1 MINCNLNNRDFS
13 LPKNIIETQGYIN
26 QIKLIHK
33 PNSTKEILI
42 VVDYSGEII
51 AITIDS
57 IKDKN
62 KMAKLNK
69 YEIVKTHKYN
79 SKIDFHD
86 NSPWSVDCQYPYI
99 IIGSNNRT
107 IFVFN
112 YEDENNIQDINNTN
126 NNTIL
131 NNNSVIYIGNNHNI
145 PYITISDDG
154 AFIGNNSIDT
164 NFKIFDFYT
173 GDLICT
179 GLNPNSEK
187 GWGVKFIPKD
197 LFKIKNFTFKDYEKR
212 KEDNFS
218 CLALQKC
225 NMSDLNLNNPS
236 SFDENNYNIIP
247 YEELNIHEKYIKTN
261 LIDKYYILSTCY
273 HCAGLFKL
281 DYIQD
286 GNKKILKTIPLGKI
300 ELVRTYIRD
309 LFVDK
314 EQLDYRSLAMI
325 NEIKKYCR
333 YEFVFY
339 SKIMN
344 LFLLGSKSGDLH
356 VYEMNLCHDKT
367 NKLICVED
375 EPNILISFGDI
386 IVGMKFIENINE
398 NGRKIIDIFILTL
411 SGIFYYYKIMP
422 ELKNTKININ

>member
-51 AITIDS
+51 VITIDS

-212 KEDNFS
+212 KEDNIS

-236 SFDENNYNIIP
+236 SFDENNYKIIP

-261 LIDKYYILSTCY
+261 LIDKY
-273 HCAGLFKL
+273 
-281 DYIQD
+281 
-286 GNKKILKTIPLGKI
+286 
-300 ELVRTYIRD
+300 
-309 LFVDK
+309 
-314 EQLDYRSLAMI
+314 
-325 NEIKKYCR
+325 
-333 YEFVFY
+333 
-339 SKIMN
+339 
-344 LFLLGSKSGDLH
+344 
-356 VYEMNLCHDKT
+356 
-367 NKLICVED
+367 
-375 EPNILISFGDI
+375 
-386 IVGMKFIENINE
+386 
-398 NGRKIIDIFILTL
+398 
-411 SGIFYYYKIMP
+411 
-422 ELKNTKININ
+422 